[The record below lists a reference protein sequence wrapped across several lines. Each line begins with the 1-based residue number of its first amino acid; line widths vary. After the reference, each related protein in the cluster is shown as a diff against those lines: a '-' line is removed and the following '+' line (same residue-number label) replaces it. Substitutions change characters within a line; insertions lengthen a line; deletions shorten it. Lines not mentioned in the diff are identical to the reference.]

1 MRSCFSNSGA
11 EANEGAIKLARKF
24 GRVHKDGAYGIL
36 SMENS
41 FHGRTLATT
50 AATGQAYYQATWVPI
65 PDGFK
70 QVPFND
76 LEALKAATSEKTV
89 AVLLEA
95 VQGGG
100 GSWTANEEYLQG
112 VGQWVAEQRLVMNC
126 V

>member
-1 MRSCFSNSGA
+1 KINRIIYLYTNSSV

-24 GRVHKDGAYGIL
+24 GRVHKDGSYEII

-70 QVPFND
+70 QVPFNN

-89 AVLLEA
+89 GILLE
-95 VQGGG
+95 
-100 GSWTANEEYLQG
+100 
-112 VGQWVAEQRLVMNC
+112 
-126 V
+126 

>member
-1 MRSCFSNSGA
+1 SQRARQLARNVGGVGTDGA
-11 EANEGAIKLARKF
+11 E
-24 GRVHKDGAYGIL
+24 GIL
-36 SMENS
+36 RVENS
-41 FHGRTLATT
+41 FHERTLATT

-95 VQGGG
+95 VQGEGG
-100 GSWTANEEYLQG
+100 IWTANKEYIQG
-112 VGQWVAEQRLVMNC
+112 VRQWCGEQNVVMIC
-126 V
+126 DE